1 MVVDLSTVMQV
12 ALPILT
18 FAVTY
23 GVMQYKVAALV
34 KDLRSLERRTWAV
47 VNFARWY
54 LTEKEH
60 MPLDR
65 VNEILGENR
74 E

>member
-1 MVVDLSTVMQV
+1 MVVDLSIVMQIG
-12 ALPILT
+12 LPVLT

-23 GVMQYKVAALV
+23 GVMQYKISSLV
-34 KDLRSLERRTWAV
+34 KDLGFLERRTWAV

-54 LTEKEH
+54 LIEKEH

-65 VNEILGENR
+65 VNEILGENG